1 MGRHTRNENLGR
13 HFGENLVRCRKWVRL
28 SQEELARGAALHR
41 TEIGMLEH
49 GRRVPSIETLI
60 KVSRTLNIPEASLL
74 DGIDWVPGADGG
86 RGAFV
91 FHAPLNPSMLRWIGD
106 SDG

>member
-1 MGRHTRNENLGR
+1 MARRTRNADLGR
-13 HFGENLVRCRKWVRL
+13 RFGENLVRCRRRADF

-60 KVSRTLNIPEASLL
+60 KVARTLNIWEASLL
-74 DGIDWVPGADGG
+74 DGIDWVPGVNG
-86 RGAFV
+86 RRGEFV
-91 FHAPLNPSMLRWIGD
+91 FHPPLDPSMLRWIGEG
-106 SDG
+106 DG

>member
-1 MGRHTRNENLGR
+1 MARRTRNADLGQR
-13 HFGENLVRCRKWVRL
+13 FGENLVRCRRWANL

-60 KVSRTLNIPEASLL
+60 KVAGTLNVPESRLL
-74 DGIDWVPGADGG
+74 DGIDWVPGVNG
-86 RGAFV
+86 RRGEFV
-91 FHAPLNPSMLRWIGD
+91 FHPPLDPSMLRWIGGQ
-106 SDG
+106 DG